1 MRAVGS
7 DFIICCCVGYKYE
20 WGMYKAGGL
29 CWVSTD
35 ICVAARTSGV
45 SKGGCSLAGARP
57 YVRGRHPS
65 YWQKTVKKV
74 YNLSLNLKENYTK
87 TLNINQNYQI
97 IEILRKIT

>member
-1 MRAVGS
+1 
-7 DFIICCCVGYKYE
+7 
-20 WGMYKAGGL
+20 MYKAGGL

-35 ICVAARTSGV
+35 VCIAAQTSAWARVAAA
-45 SKGGCSLAGARP
+45 SLVLGLN
-57 YVRGRHPS
+57 VRGRHPS